1 MRYDSLWPNALA
13 LSAFLLAACGDNTTT
28 EPTQTPQPGPSVPEL
43 ALTSNSWITRADLW
57 SSQQTDFTTATVQN
71 ASGKS
76 VVYAIGG
83 RSATGSR
90 LSKVMAYDVATN
102 TWSVK
107 APLPVPLYGMNQA
120 AVLGGKIYVSGGCS
134 FARCLRDA
142 PSSALY
148 VYTPATNTWSRKA
161 EMPSI
166 RDTFGMDLFSGMN
179 GSTGVIG
186 GQLYTLSSCYYG
198 DAPYFENCWRP
209 LFYRYNPA
217 TDRWT
222 TLPRP
227 PATATERYGGVIA
240 GKFYAMGDYVHV
252 YDPAT
257 NRWTRKARPQSSLP
271 FSAAAT
277 VMLSR
282 IYIVG
287 GALRLNGTVLEA
299 PLRTTVSYDPATDTW
314 TRRADLPSARYGMAA
329 SKIFVNGL
337 PRLEVVG
344 GPRPGNNLQYIP

>member
-1 MRYDSLWPNALA
+1 MRYRLLLPSLLT
-13 LSAFLLAACGDNTTT
+13 LSALGLAACGDETTT
-28 EPTQTPQPGPSVPEL
+28 EPTSTSQTPALVPEL
-43 ALTSNSWITRADLW
+43 ALTSNSWVTRTDLW
-57 SSQQTDFTTATVQN
+57 SSQQTDFTTATVEN

-142 PSSALY
+142 PSSSLV
-148 VYTPATNTWSRKA
+148 VYNPATNAWSWKA

-166 RDTFGMDLFSGMN
+166 RDTFGFDLYSGMN

-257 NRWTRKARPQSSLP
+257 NRWTRKARLPSSLP
-271 FSAAAT
+271 YSAAAT

-299 PLRTTVSYDPATDTW
+299 PLRTTMSYDPATDTW
-314 TRRADLPSARYGMAA
+314 TRRADLPSARYGIAA

-344 GPRPGNNLQYIP
+344 GARPGNNLQYIP

>member
-1 MRYDSLWPNALA
+1 MRYDSLWTSALS
-13 LSAFLLAACGDNTTT
+13 LSAFLLAGCTDDTMT
-28 EPTQTPQPGPSVPEL
+28 EPTSTSQPATRVPEL
-43 ALTSNSWITRADLW
+43 AVTSNSWITRADMW
-57 SSQQTDFTTATVQN
+57 SSQQTDFTTATVKN
-71 ASGKS
+71 ASGKYF
-76 VVYAIGG
+76 VYAIGG

-134 FARCLRDA
+134 FVNCYRTG
-142 PSSALY
+142 PSDALY
-148 VYTPATNTWSRKA
+148 VYDPATNTWARKA
-161 EMPSI
+161 AMPAI
-166 RDTFGMDLFSGMN
+166 RDAFGVDLFSGMN
-179 GSTGVIG
+179 GSTGEIG
-186 GQLYTLSSCYYG
+186 GQLYTLSSCNYADSPYYP
-198 DAPYFENCWRP
+198 ACIPP

-227 PATATERYGGVIA
+227 PAATYRYGGVLA
-240 GKFYAMGDYVHV
+240 GKFYAVGDYVQV

-257 NRWTRKARPQSSLP
+257 NRWTRKARPPSSLP
-271 FSAAAT
+271 FGAAAT

-287 GALRLNGTVLEA
+287 GGLGV
-299 PLRTTVSYDPATDTW
+299 PSRTTVAYDPATDTW

>member
-1 MRYDSLWPNALA
+1 MRYDSLWPSALA
-13 LSAFLLAACGDNTTT
+13 LSAFLLAACTDETTT
-28 EPTQTPQPGPSVPEL
+28 EPTSTSQPAGGVPEL
-43 ALTSNSWITRADLW
+43 AVTSNSWTTRANMW
-57 SSQQTDFTTATVQN
+57 SVERTELTTATVKN

-76 VVYAIGG
+76 IVYAIGG
-83 RSATGSR
+83 RDAAGGP

-102 TWSVK
+102 IWSSK

-134 FARCLRDA
+134 FVTCNRNG
-142 PSSALY
+142 PSERLY
-148 VYTPATNTWSRKA
+148 VYNPATNTWTRKA
-161 EMPSI
+161 DMPYI
-166 RDTFGMDLFSGMN
+166 RDQFGDLLFSGMY
-179 GSTGVIG
+179 GPTGEIG
-186 GQLYTLSSCYYG
+186 GQLYTLSSCNYG
-198 DAPYFENCWRP
+198 DAPYFYECYPP

-227 PATATERYGGVIA
+227 PAAAYRYGGVIA
-240 GKFYAMGDYVHV
+240 GKFYAVGDYVQV

-257 NRWTRKARPQSSLP
+257 NRWTRKARPPSSLP
-271 FSAAAT
+271 FGAAAT

-287 GALRLNGTVLEA
+287 GFMGG
-299 PLRTTVSYDPATDTW
+299 PLRTTMSYDPATDTW
-314 TRRADLPSARYGMAA
+314 TPRADLPSARYGMAA